1 VILDIVK
8 WGNQVLVRPTE
19 LVTVFDSEL
28 QDLVKN
34 MFETMYA
41 APGVGLA
48 ATQVGIGKRLFVMD
62 CTSGKNPAR
71 KFAVINPKI
80 ESSDGEQDGSEG
92 CLSVPGYPF
101 DIARPEHVVVRA
113 QDAQGDPLVLDV
125 TGFEARCVCHE
136 IDHLDGKLLLSRVSA
151 LKREMAIRKIKKQIK
166 NGEW

>member
-8 WGNQVLVRPTE
+8 YGDQVLVRPTT
-19 LVTVFDSEL
+19 LVTDFDSEL

-62 CTSGKNPAR
+62 CTSGKDPSR
-71 KFAVINPKI
+71 KFVVINPTI
-80 ESSDGEQDGSEG
+80 ESTEGEQDGSEG

-101 DIARPEHVVVRA
+101 DIKRPEHVVVHG
-113 QDAQGDPLVLDV
+113 QDPKGDPLVLDV

-136 IDHLDGKLLLSRVSA
+136 IDHLDGKLLLNRISA
-151 LKREMAIRKIKKQIK
+151 LKREMTVRKIKKQIK